1 MNTNPER
8 NNISPLSGNLLRLRE
23 RREIAIYLRG
33 GTAWVA
39 ELKKGHDEVF
49 SVGAWFS
56 LYGRALVNA
65 QRREEVSII
74 SPIPEDVVAR
84 IERLHLRME
93 KQNDAP
99 AILRALAALVGEL
112 PGRLAT

>member
-8 NNISPLSGNLLRLRE
+8 NNISPLSGNFLRLGE
-23 RREIAIYLRG
+23 RREIAIYLRDG
-33 GTAWVA
+33 SAWVA
-39 ELKKGHDEVF
+39 EFKKGHGDVYNV
-49 SVGAWFS
+49 SAWFS

-84 IERLHLRME
+84 I
-93 KQNDAP
+93 
-99 AILRALAALVGEL
+99 
-112 PGRLAT
+112 